1 MQLTQRFTAFIKKK
15 KLFSPTDLLLLA
27 VSGGVD
33 SVVLC
38 ELCKQ
43 AGYAFIIAHC
53 NFQLR
58 GDESRRD
65 EQFVI
70 RLAKNYGVT
79 VLTRRFETEQYAQ
92 DKKVSIQVAAREL
105 RYAWFNSLVSEVDP
119 ATPADASD
127 VHLLQAAGQRPD
139 YILTAHH
146 ADDNI
151 ETMLMN
157 FFKGTGITGMRG
169 MLPKQG
175 LLIRPLLFARKATLQ
190 AFAGENNIAYVEDA
204 SNASDKYTRN
214 FFRNQLMPSIQ
225 KVFPAVE
232 DNLHKNLQRFS
243 EAAELYH
250 QAVALHKKK
259 LLHIKGNEVHI
270 PILLLQKSS
279 PLETLIYEIIKDFGF
294 TPQQA
299 KEVMDLLD
307 NESGRLV
314 QSATYRVIKHRN
326 WLVISPVNT
335 LAAAVIVINEANQ
348 VIEFENGRLSL
359 QQLQV
364 SDSGIIDDAAT
375 AQLDAA
381 CVSFP
386 LLLRKRRQGD
396 YFYPLGMLKKKKVG
410 RFLSDLKLSVPEKEK
425 TWILENNKKIAW
437 VVGRRIDDRFK
448 ITPQTKTVLQI
459 TYTTSP

>member
-1 MQLTQRFTAFIKKK
+1 MQLTQRFTAFIKEK

-38 ELCKQ
+38 ELCKE
-43 AGYAFIIAHC
+43 AGYPFMIAHC

-58 GDESRRD
+58 GEESRRD
-65 EQFVI
+65 EQFVLQ
-70 RLAKNYGVT
+70 LAKDYGVT
-79 VLTRRFETEQYAQ
+79 ALNRSFETEQYAQ
-92 DKKVSIQVAAREL
+92 EKKVSIQVAAREL
-105 RYAWFNSLVSEVDP
+105 RYEWFNALIDEENT

-127 VHLLQAAGQRPD
+127 MHLLQAAGQKPH

-175 LLIRPLLFARKATLQ
+175 RLIRPLLFAHKAALK

-250 QAVALHKKK
+250 QAVAQHKKK

-279 PLETLIYEIIKDFGF
+279 PLETLIYEITKDFGF
-294 TPQQA
+294 SPQQA
-299 KEVMDLLD
+299 KEVMDLLSS
-307 NESGRLV
+307 ESGRLV
-314 QSATYRVIKHRN
+314 QSASYRVIKHRN

-335 LAAAVIVINEANQ
+335 LAAAIIVINAADQ
-348 VIEFENGRLSL
+348 VIEFENGTLRL
-359 QQLQV
+359 QQLPV
-364 SDSGIIDDAAT
+364 SDCCTIDDAAT

-386 LLLRKRRQGD
+386 LLLRKRGQGD
-396 YFYPLGMLKKKKVG
+396 YFYPLGMPKKKKVS
-410 RFLSDLKLSVPEKEK
+410 RFLSDLKLSVPDKEK
-425 TWILENNKKIAW
+425 TWVLESSKKIVW

-448 ITPQTKTVLQI
+448 ITPQTKTILQI
-459 TYTTSP
+459 TFTASS